1 MKFIGSTGT
10 TIIGLA
16 FGGATFM
23 ALQVLVSP
31 LFWSS
36 LPIDESWV
44 LGIKIGAAF
53 VAFAVFKTVMD

>member
-1 MKFIGSTGT
+1 MRFIGSAGT
-10 TIIGLA
+10 TIVGLA

-31 LFWSS
+31 RFWSS
-36 LPIDESWV
+36 LPIDELWV

>member
-1 MKFIGSTGT
+1 MRFIGSAGT
-10 TIIGLA
+10 TFIALA

-36 LPIDESWV
+36 LPINEWWV
-44 LGIKIGAAF
+44 IGIKLGAAF
-53 VAFAVFKTVMD
+53 GAFAFFKTVMD

>member
-1 MKFIGSTGT
+1 MKFIGSAGT

-16 FGGATFM
+16 FGGAPFM

-36 LPIDESWV
+36 LSIDESWV

-53 VAFAVFKTVMD
+53 VAFAAFKKVMD

>member
-1 MKFIGSTGT
+1 
-10 TIIGLA
+10 
-16 FGGATFM
+16 M

-44 LGIKIGAAF
+44 IGIKLGAAF
-53 VAFAVFKTVMD
+53 VAFASFKTVMD

>member
-1 MKFIGSTGT
+1 MRFIGGAGS

-16 FGGATFM
+16 VGGATFM

-36 LPIDESWV
+36 LSIDESWV

-53 VAFAVFKTVMD
+53 VAFAAFKKVMD

>member
-1 MKFIGSTGT
+1 MKFIGSAGT

-36 LPIDESWV
+36 LSIDESWV

-53 VAFAVFKTVMD
+53 VAFAAFKKVMD

>member
-1 MKFIGSTGT
+1 MRFIGSTGT
-10 TIIGLA
+10 TIIGIA

-31 LFWSS
+31 RFWSS
-36 LPIDESWV
+36 LPIDELWV